1 MVPVLWLG
9 PGKSF
14 GELAVQKDA
23 SAKLERRGKARQ
35 ATVLCRTDCKF
46 AVMSKADYQS
56 VLDNI
61 DRRRVEA
68 LKDFFKQIP
77 LLRGLPRS
85 VLNTLHLSLRP
96 VKFQR
101 GQVVC
106 REGEASERLFIVAK
120 GEFEV
125 SKRIDT
131 SKSEKVP
138 KENKKVLREAL
149 PRRKLEE

>member
-46 AVMSKADYQS
+46 AVMSKSDYQS

-68 LKDFFKQIP
+68 LKDFFK
-77 LLRGLPRS
+77 
-85 VLNTLHLSLRP
+85 
-96 VKFQR
+96 
-101 GQVVC
+101 
-106 REGEASERLFIVAK
+106 
-120 GEFEV
+120 
-125 SKRIDT
+125 
-131 SKSEKVP
+131 
-138 KENKKVLREAL
+138 
-149 PRRKLEE
+149 